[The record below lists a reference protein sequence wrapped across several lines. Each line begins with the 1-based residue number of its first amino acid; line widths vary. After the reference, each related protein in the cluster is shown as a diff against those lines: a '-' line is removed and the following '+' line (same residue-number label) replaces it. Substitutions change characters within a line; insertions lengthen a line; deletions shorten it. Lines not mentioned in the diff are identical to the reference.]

1 MLALPAEAALWLLLT
16 AGPIS
21 FYVAWSDMRA
31 MRIPNGSVLLLA
43 AGFLVIGLLVL
54 PWQIYLAQLLHLPVV
69 LVIGFVASSLRIVGA
84 GDAKFA
90 AAMAPYV
97 ARGDGLL
104 FLYLFAAMLL
114 GAFAGHRAARSIP
127 ALRNLAP
134 DWESWSRRRDFPMGL
149 ALGGA
154 LAGYLVIAVLR
165 GAPVPG

>member
-1 MLALPAEAALWLLLT
+1 MPVLTADAAIWLLL
-16 AGPIS
+16 AAVPIS
-21 FYVAWSDMRA
+21 FYVAWSDMRS

-43 AGFLVIGLLVL
+43 AGFLVIGLLAL
-54 PWQIYLAQLLHLPVV
+54 PWKGYLAQLVHLPVV
-69 LVIGFVASSLRIVGA
+69 LAVGFVASSLRLVGA

-104 FLYLFAAMLL
+104 FLYLFAAMMV
-114 GAFAGHRAARSIP
+114 GAFIGHRTARSIP

-149 ALGGA
+149 ALAGA
-154 LAGYLVIAVLR
+154 LVGYLLIALLR
-165 GAPVPG
+165 DAPALG

>member
-1 MLALPAEAALWLLLT
+1 MPVLPADAALWLLL
-16 AGPIS
+16 AAAPVS
-21 FYVAWSDMRA
+21 LYVVWSDMRA
-31 MRIPNGSVLLLA
+31 MRIPNGSVLLLVV
-43 AGFLVIGLLVL
+43 GFLLIGLLAL
-54 PWQIYLAQLLHLPVV
+54 PWKGYLAQLLHLPVV

-114 GAFAGHRAARSIP
+114 GAFVGHRTARSIP

-154 LAGYLVIAVLR
+154 LVGYLVIAVLR
-165 GAPVPG
+165 GAPAIG

>member
-1 MLALPAEAALWLLLT
+1 MPVLSADAALWLLLV
-16 AGPIS
+16 AAPVS

-43 AGFLVIGLLVL
+43 AGFVLIGLVAL
-54 PWQIYLAQLLHLPVV
+54 PMKVYLAQLLHLPVV
-69 LVIGFVASSLRIVGA
+69 LAVGFIASSLRIVGA

-90 AAMAPYV
+90 AAMAPFI
-97 ARGDGLL
+97 ARGDGIL
-104 FLYLFAAMLL
+104 FLYLFAAVLM
-114 GAFAGHRAARSIP
+114 GAFVGHRAARSIP

-154 LAGYLVIAVLR
+154 LAGYLLIAILR
-165 GAPVPG
+165 GAPVAG